1 MLVLEHMK
9 QLVKA
14 CQPANREEWE
24 RLWADIKPVKFG
36 TAVSWEEAAAY
47 TLAQYQVPDQTS
59 YLIVLRTEC
68 YTVNFTSGAADYGLY
83 EPPPPG
89 FAYWQYVPA
98 GSSGGSY
105 IVTDQNAGTHIV
117 LDCDEMLWFKGG
129 SNVSLIGNFN
139 VSPDGDTRTVR
150 TLVYGYVVG
159 TSIAN
164 RLGRGEM
171 EIAVP

>member
-14 CQPANREEWE
+14 CQPADREEWE

-36 TAVSWEEAAAY
+36 TPVSWTNAALY

-59 YLIVLRTEC
+59 YLIVLRVEC
-68 YTVNFTSGAADYGLY
+68 YTTNFTSGSADYGNY
-83 EPPPPG
+83 QPPPPG
-89 FAYWQYVPA
+89 FAYWSLVPS

-105 IVTDQNAGTHIV
+105 PQTDQGAATHLL
-117 LDCDEMLWFKGG
+117 LDCDEMLFFRGG
-129 SNVSLIGNFN
+129 SQVYLFGNLN
-139 VSPDGDTRTVR
+139 ASPDGATRIVR

-159 TSIAN
+159 PDIAA
-164 RLGRGEM
+164 RLGRGE
-171 EIAVP
+171 EAIVVP